1 MSATTTPRSEIISQ
15 LQLMLGDQMVEV
27 ELDPEHYDLA
37 IDLAVERIRQRTT
50 AGVEEGHIYLTLQPD
65 VDTYTLP
72 SEVVEVERLY
82 RRGVGRSSTAGSS
95 FDPFEASFSNIYL
108 LQSGRVGGLATWDLF
123 AQFQETVGRVFGSE
137 INFVWEPSRHELKI
151 IRRPK
156 AEEDVLVKTW
166 MYRPEYVILTDAYA
180 RPWVRDYSLAQCK
193 KMLGEA
199 RGKFQSGLPGPG
211 GSVMLNGEAMKS
223 EALADLERLEIELQ
237 NFVVGRDGM
246 PFRIG

>member
-1 MSATTTPRSEIISQ
+1 MSATVTPRSELISQ
-15 LQLMLGDQMVEV
+15 LSLMLGDQMVEV
-27 ELDPEHYDLA
+27 ELDSEHYNLA
-37 IDLAVERIRQRTT
+37 VDLAVERIRQRTT

-72 SEVVEVERLY
+72 QEVVEVERLF
-82 RRGVGRSSTAGSS
+82 RRGVGRSSTAGSN

-137 INFVWEPSRHELKI
+137 LNFIWEPSRRELKL

-156 AEEDVLVKTW
+156 SEEDVLVKAW
-166 MYRPEYVILTDAYA
+166 MHRPEFVILTDAYA
-180 RPWVRDYSLAQCK
+180 RPWVRDYALAHCK

-199 RGKFQSGLPGPG
+199 RSKFQSGLPGPG
-211 GSVMLNGEAMKS
+211 GSVMLNGEQMKAD
-223 EALADLERLEIELQ
+223 ALADLDRLEVELM
-237 NFVVGRDGM
+237 NFATGRDGM

>member
-1 MSATTTPRSEIISQ
+1 MSATVTPRSQIISQ
-15 LQLMLGDQMVEV
+15 LSLMLGDQMVEV
-27 ELDPEHYDLA
+27 ELDSEHYNLA
-37 IDLAVERIRQRTT
+37 VDLAVERIRQRTT

-72 SEVVEVERLY
+72 EEVVEVERLY

-95 FDPFEASFSNIYL
+95 FDPFEASFSNVYL

-137 INFVWEPSRHELKI
+137 LNFIWEPSRRELKL

-156 AEEDVLVKTW
+156 SEEDVLVKTW
-166 MYRPEYVILTDAYA
+166 MHRPEFVILTDPYTT
-180 RPWVRDYSLAQCK
+180 PWVRDYALAHCK

-223 EALADLERLEIELQ
+223 EALADLERLELELQ
-237 NFVVGRDGM
+237 NFVVSRDGL

>member
-1 MSATTTPRSEIISQ
+1 MSATIEPRTKIIQQ
-15 LQLMLGDQMVEV
+15 LRLMLGDQMVEV
-27 ELDPEHYDLA
+27 ELDQEHYDLSV
-37 IDLAVERIRQRTT
+37 DLAVERVRQRTT
-50 AGVEEGHIYLTLQPD
+50 AGVEEGHIFLTLQPD

-72 SEVVEVERLY
+72 EEVVEVERLF

-108 LQSGRVGGLATWDLF
+108 LQSGRVGGLATWDAF

-137 INFVWEPSRHELKI
+137 LNFIWEPSRRELKL

-156 AEEDVLVKTW
+156 SEEDVLVKVW
-166 MYRPEYVILTDAYA
+166 LNRPEFVILTDPYTQ
-180 RPWVRDYSLAQCK
+180 PWVRDYSLAHCK

-199 RGKFQSGLPGPG
+199 RSKFQSGLPGPG
-211 GSVMLNGEAMKS
+211 GSVMLNGEQMKAD
-223 EALADLERLEIELQ
+223 ALADLERLEVELQ
-237 NFVVGRDGM
+237 NFVTGRDGM